1 MTDSASHLPSHLPKT
16 TVIVMGVAGCGKSTV
31 AEDLAERL
39 GWPVVEGDDL
49 HPPASKAKMTAGT
62 PLTDAD
68 RIPWLTAIRDEID
81 RAPTHLIV
89 TCSALRRSYRDLL
102 GTARGRVRFLHLTGT
117 HAVLGSRI
125 GARTGHFMP
134 ASMLASQLDTL
145 EPLQDDEDG
154 VDVDIDRQPE
164 EIIDDALRRLG
175 LPPHEAVE

>member
-1 MTDSASHLPSHLPKT
+1 MSDSAGPASKT
-16 TVIVMGVAGCGKSTV
+16 TIVVMGVAGCGKSTV

-49 HPPASKAKMTAGT
+49 HTPASKAKMSAGT
-62 PLTDAD
+62 PLTDDD

-81 RAPTHLIV
+81 RTPSNLVV

-102 GTARGRVRFLHLTGT
+102 RTAQGRVRFLHLTGS

-134 ASMLASQLDTL
+134 AGMLISQLETL

-154 VDVDIDRQPE
+154 VTVDIDRPPA
-164 EIIDDALRRLG
+164 EILDAALRRLG
-175 LPPHEAVE
+175 LPAHEAVE